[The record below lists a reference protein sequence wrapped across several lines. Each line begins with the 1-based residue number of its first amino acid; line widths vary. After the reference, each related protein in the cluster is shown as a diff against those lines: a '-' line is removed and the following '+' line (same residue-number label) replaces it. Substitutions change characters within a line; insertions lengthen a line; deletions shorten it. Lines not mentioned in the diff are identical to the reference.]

1 MNSQHKKSEYIKLKE
16 LKIDQTLNSMV
27 EKNPMNTTPTNI
39 KILNQS
45 SLSLIMKNSINN
57 NTKKKKNRV
66 DEYLKLWINK
76 NK

>member
-16 LKIDQTLNSMV
+16 LKIDQTWNSMV